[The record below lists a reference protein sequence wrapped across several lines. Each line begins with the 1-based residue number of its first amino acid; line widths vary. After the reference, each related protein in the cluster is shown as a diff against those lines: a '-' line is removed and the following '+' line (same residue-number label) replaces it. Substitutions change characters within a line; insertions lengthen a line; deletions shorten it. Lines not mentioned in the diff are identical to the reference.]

1 MESAEGGRVT
11 SLRRQLLAWL
21 IPPYLLVAAVW
32 MGVSYRQYETNIS
45 AFMDGQM
52 HALANSYTRPLASD
66 AKQSVVRPLD
76 EQHVQHDGTPIV
88 QLWGDDGRLL
98 VSAWAIPSLRLQSSE
113 GFHTIDADARNWRVY
128 TVLSA
133 PIRVQIV
140 QSDDFRQRVILDS
153 VRKSV
158 EPMVLLIPLSIL
170 LVWIATLIALRPVD
184 RLVQA
189 IAQQDERSLVELPL
203 GKVPRELIPLV
214 VSVNGLLKRL
224 RNAFTA
230 RQRFVQDAAHELRTP
245 LTAITLQAESLRR
258 RLGSSAG
265 GTELVRLEAGIE
277 RMQRLVAQL
286 LKLARQEAALPIDE
300 STAVDLQELIKA
312 SIGSLI
318 PLAEERDIDL
328 GLNVTE
334 RAVVRGNAN
343 DLRSVF
349 DNLLDNA
356 LRYTPA
362 GGSIDVSLRHDAGDA
377 VIEFADTGS
386 GIPPDSL
393 KQVFERFYRVLGT
406 GAQGSGLGLAIA
418 QSAAERGGFR
428 IELQNRDDRRGL
440 IARVR
445 FPQIRLSRV

>member
-1 MESAEGGRVT
+1 
-11 SLRRQLLAWL
+11 
-21 IPPYLLVAAVW
+21 

-52 HALANSYTRPLASD
+52 HALANTYVHPLTSD

-76 EQHVQHDGTPIV
+76 EQHVQHDGTPVV
-88 QLWGDDGRLL
+88 QFWGNDGRLL
-98 VSAWAIPSLRLQSSE
+98 VSAWAIPSLRLQPSE
-113 GFHTIDADARNWRVY
+113 GFHTVNADARNWRVY
-128 TVLSA
+128 TVLSD

-140 QSDDFRQRVILDS
+140 QSNDFRLRVIFDS
-153 VRKSV
+153 ARKSV

-184 RLVQA
+184 RLVHA

-203 GKVPRELIPLV
+203 TKVPRELLPLV

-224 RNAFTA
+224 RDAFTA

-245 LTAITLQAESLRR
+245 LTAITLQTESLRR

-277 RMQRLVAQL
+277 RMQRLVEQL
-286 LKLARQEAALPIDE
+286 LKLARQEAALPVDE
-300 STAVDLQELIKA
+300 STAIDLQELVKA
-312 SIGSLI
+312 SIGNLI

-328 GLNVTE
+328 GLNATE
-334 RAVVRGNAN
+334 KAVVRGNAN

-362 GGSIDVSLRHDAGDA
+362 GGSVDVSLRHDAGDV
-377 VIEFADTGS
+377 VIEFADSGP

-428 IELQNRDDRRGL
+428 IELQNRDDRSGL

-445 FPQIRLSRV
+445 FPQTRLSPV

>member
-11 SLRRQLLAWL
+11 SLRRQLLTWL

-52 HALANSYTRPLASD
+52 HALASTYVHPLASD

-88 QLWGDDGRLL
+88 QFWGGDGRLL
-98 VSAWAIPSLRLQSSE
+98 VSAWAIPSLRLQPSE
-113 GFHTIDADARNWRVY
+113 GFHTVNADARNWRVY
-128 TVLSA
+128 TVLSD

-140 QSDDFRQRVILDS
+140 QSNDFRQRVIFDS
-153 VRKSV
+153 ARKSV

-184 RLVQA
+184 RLVHA

-203 GKVPRELIPLV
+203 TKVPRELLPLV

-224 RNAFTA
+224 RDAFTA

-245 LTAITLQAESLRR
+245 LTAITLQTESLRR

-277 RMQRLVAQL
+277 RMQRLVEQL
-286 LKLARQEAALPIDE
+286 LKLARQEAALPVDE
-300 STAVDLQELIKA
+300 STAVDLQELVKA
-312 SIGSLI
+312 SIGNLI

-328 GLNVTE
+328 GLNATE
-334 RAVVRGNAN
+334 KVVVRGNAN

-362 GGSIDVSLRHDAGDA
+362 GGSVDVSLHHDAGDA
-377 VIEFADTGS
+377 VIEFADSGP

-428 IELQNRDDRRGL
+428 IELQNRDDRSGL

-445 FPQIRLSRV
+445 FPQTRLSPV